1 MNPNLSLI
9 ENPRIIHQK
18 ITILTSTVRKR
29 GDHYYIEN
37 EFEEIVKDNYGE
49 KTSCV
54 IRTNYEDF
62 IVSNDLKE
70 ENNRLYYD
78 CDNILHATRCRI
90 GNASEEKK
98 LTEDIP
104 KLYEYVNNARCRI
117 SKRIFGKEDEYLQ
130 N

>member
-18 ITILTSTVRKR
+18 ITILTSTVHVS
-29 GDHYYIEN
+29 GGNHYIEN

-54 IRTNYEDF
+54 IRTNSENF
-62 IVSNDLKE
+62 SVSNDLKE
-70 ENNRLYYD
+70 KDNRLYYD
-78 CDNILHATRCRI
+78 CDNILHARRCRI
-90 GNASEEKK
+90 GNASKEKK

-117 SKRIFGKEDEYLQ
+117 SKRIFGKEDEYLP